1 MIEHTTISIHQ
12 LKHSQG
18 PALDISCYM
27 VGRQI
32 INYLD
37 ISIKC
42 SKGHDI
48 VMNGIR
54 GQYLG
59 LCLVSPVSSYLL
71 KLYIRSLLHS
81 HCFLLLLSVSCSVM
95 PSILYLG
102 QYVIIGQCLVSVC
115 LTIYYSIY
123 ISKCM

>member
-1 MIEHTTISIHQ
+1 M
-12 LKHSQG
+12 
-18 PALDISCYM
+18 
-27 VGRQI
+27 

-48 VMNGIR
+48 VMNGVR
-54 GQYLG
+54 EQYLG
-59 LCLVSPVSSYLL
+59 LCLVSPVSSHLL
-71 KLYIRSLLHS
+71 KLYICSLLHS
-81 HCFLLLLSVSCSVM
+81 YCFLLLLFVSCSAM

-102 QYVIIGQCLVSVC
+102 QCAIIGQYLVPVC
-115 LTIYYSIY
+115 LTICYSIY